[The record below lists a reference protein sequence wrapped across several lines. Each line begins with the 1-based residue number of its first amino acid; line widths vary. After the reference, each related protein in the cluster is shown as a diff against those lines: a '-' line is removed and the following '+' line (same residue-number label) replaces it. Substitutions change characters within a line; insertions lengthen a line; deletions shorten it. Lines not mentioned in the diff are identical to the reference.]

1 MLRSSFASRHVQLS
15 AMGLGRVETAPSS
28 PMRDADAELGTELA
42 SWHVSGG
49 LGAPGEPAPP
59 GEGES
64 APDQAWIAFISGPM
78 PMMFITRVRL

>member
-1 MLRSSFASRHVQLS
+1 MSQ
-15 AMGLGRVETAPSS
+15 MGLGRVETAPSS
-28 PMRDADAELGTELA
+28 PMRDADAELGTEWA

-49 LGAPGEPAPP
+49 LGAPGEPAPL
-59 GEGES
+59 GEGLS